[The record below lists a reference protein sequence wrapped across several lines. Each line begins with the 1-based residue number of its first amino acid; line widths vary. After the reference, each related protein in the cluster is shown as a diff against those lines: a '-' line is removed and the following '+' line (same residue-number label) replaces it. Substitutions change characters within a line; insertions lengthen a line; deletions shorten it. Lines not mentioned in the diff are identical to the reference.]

1 MRTGTMR
8 HDATIL
14 VIEDDADIRRLLVSA
29 LSGQGYPVQAAASGQ
44 EGLRCLSDCAPVLL
58 LVDLGLPDIDGA
70 ELVRALRAQTAAPII
85 IVSAR
90 QMEAEKVAALD
101 AGADDF
107 VTKPFGMP
115 ELQARVR
122 AHLRRRV
129 SEQADAVTV
138 VTFGEVLLDLQRHV
152 VERAGQPVHLT
163 PTEFKLL
170 ETLAT
175 SEGKVLTHRELLRR
189 VWGVGYLER
198 THYLRIHM
206 AHLRGKLEAN
216 PTQPRHFL
224 TETGIG
230 YRFQV

>member
-1 MRTGTMR
+1 MPADT
-8 HDATIL
+8 TIL
-14 VIEDDADIRRLLVSA
+14 IVEDDADIRRMLASTLA
-29 LSGQGYPVQAAASGQ
+29 GQGYRVGEASRGQ
-44 EGLRCLSDCAPVLL
+44 DALRLLPDCSPALL
-58 LVDLGLPDIDGA
+58 LVDLGLPDMDGG
-70 ELVRALRAQTAAPII
+70 ELVRRLRALTVAPIV

-115 ELQARVR
+115 ELLARVR

-129 SEQADAVTV
+129 GEQSEPVTQ
-138 VTFGEVLLDLQRHV
+138 VTFGDVALDLQRHTV
-152 VERAGQPVHLT
+152 TRGGEPVHLT

-170 ETLAT
+170 VAVAT
-175 SEGKVLTHRELLRR
+175 SEGRVLTHRELLRQ

-230 YRFQV
+230 YRFQP

>member
-1 MRTGTMR
+1 MPGDT
-8 HDATIL
+8 TIL
-14 VIEDDADIRRLLVSA
+14 VIEDDADIRRMLASA
-29 LSGQGYPVQAAASGQ
+29 LAGQGYRVVEAGSGQ
-44 EGLRCLSDCAPVLL
+44 DALRLLPGCLPALL
-58 LVDLGLPDIDGA
+58 LVDLGLPDMEGGD
-70 ELVRALRAQTAAPII
+70 LVRKLRTLTVAPVV

-115 ELQARVR
+115 ELLARVR
-122 AHLRRRV
+122 AHLRRRMG
-129 SEQADAVTV
+129 EQAGPVTQVLFGDV
-138 VTFGEVLLDLQRHV
+138 VLDLQRHTV
-152 VERAGQPVHLT
+152 TRGGEAVHLT

-170 ETLAT
+170 AAVAT
-175 SEGKVLTHRELLRR
+175 SEGRVLTHRELLRQ

-230 YRFQV
+230 YRFQP